1 MTIINQSSIIKIPD
15 IIVNSHIIVNNHI
28 IVNSP
33 SWCSSDAGWGRPDSG
48 KGLRALFWGFVS
60 LFWLLWM
67 KIYDLHGRSFQG
79 EEARLHCEVR
89 GGGEIF
95 SLLYNLRNHNLR
107 ATTALH
113 HLGEG
118 WSTCE
123 TSNSHKFSSG
133 LDFVTC
139 HSCHLRSMS
148 LASMTSLSPIIFVK
162 NRVKKCRTFCDLQCV
177 MFLEQ
182 TLQ

>member
-33 SWCSSDAGWGRPDSG
+33 SWCSSDAGWGRSDSG
-48 KGLRALFWGFVS
+48 KGLRALFWGFV
-60 LFWLLWM
+60 LFPFF
-67 KIYDLHGRSFQG
+67 DLCGWKTMIFMEDLFQG

-118 WSTCE
+118 QSTCE

-139 HSCHLRSMS
+139 HSCHLKSMSLSMS
-148 LASMTSLSPIIFVK
+148 LASNLVHCCTIFLW
-162 NRVKKCRTFCDLQCV
+162 DLDWKYDQ
-177 MFLEQ
+177 
-182 TLQ
+182 

>member
-1 MTIINQSSIIKIPD
+1 MTIINQSSKYLTLLSTVTLLSTIILLSTVPPGAPRMLDEDGRTVGKVFGPFFEVSFPFFD
-15 IIVNSHIIVNNHI
+15 F
-28 IVNSP
+28 
-33 SWCSSDAGWGRPDSG
+33 CGWKSMI
-48 KGLRALFWGFVS
+48 F
-60 LFWLLWM
+60 M
-67 KIYDLHGRSFQG
+67 EDLFQG

-95 SLLYNLRNHNLR
+95 SLLYNLRNHNSR

-139 HSCHLRSMS
+139 HSCHLKSMSLSMS
-148 LASMTSLSPIIFVK
+148 LASNLVHCCTIFLW
-162 NRVKKCRTFCDLQCV
+162 DLDWKYDQ
-177 MFLEQ
+177 
-182 TLQ
+182 